1 SRSRTKRRAGAC
13 GRRDKTKREGGE
25 MAKLRSTVG
34 VALAALLCPALSL
47 APGSYPNRAIK
58 IIVPFAPGGASDF
71 VGRIMQPRLAEL
83 LGQPVVIENRGGAA
97 GTIGMEVAAR
107 SAPDGYTLVLGNVGS
122 TAINPGVF
130 TNLSINNLK
139 DFIPVTQVVDVPGVL
154 IVHPSVAANSVK
166 ELVAY
171 VKANPGKLNYA
182 SPGSGSQNRLEMEIL
197 RTVEGGMDMVHVPYK
212 GGAGPAVT
220 GLVAGETQMM
230 FTTVSSAMGHIKSGR
245 LKALAITSPQR
256 IKELPEVPT
265 MREAGYVDG
274 SSGSWQGVLVPVGTP
289 SAVVDRL
296 FEVLVQTMKAPDVIE
311 RLSKGGAEAVTSPS
325 PKAFA
330 EFVAVETQG
339 PRALVLRLDQGR
351 RRARLARPGEEVHQ
365 RDQAGNEKGE
375 RRRHEAR
382 RRLYR
387 HKHAKG
393 ICRRKDRL
401 DRRHDADDGGAR
413 HQERGRAGS
422 AAHGGG

>member
-1 SRSRTKRRAGAC
+1 MKR
-13 GRRDKTKREGGE
+13 KFP
-25 MAKLRSTVG
+25 LW
-34 VALAALLCPALSL
+34 AALVLALCPGPSL
-47 APGSYPNRAIK
+47 AQSSYPNRPVK

-71 VGRIMQPRLAEL
+71 VGRIIQPRLAEL
-83 LGQPVVIENRGGAA
+83 LGQPIVIENRGGAA

-107 SAPDGYTLVLGNVGS
+107 SAPDGYTLVLANVGS

-154 IVHPSVAANSVK
+154 IVHPSVPANSVR

-197 RTVEGGMDMVHVPYK
+197 RTAERGMDMVHVPYK

-230 FTTVSSAMGHIKSGR
+230 FSTVSSAMGHIKNGR

-330 EFVAVETQG
+330 EFVAAET
-339 PRALVLRLDQGR
+339 R
-351 RRARLARPGEEVHQ
+351 RWGKV
-365 RDQAGNEKGE
+365 
-375 RRRHEAR
+375 
-382 RRLYR
+382 
-387 HKHAKG
+387 AKESG
-393 ICRRKDRL
+393 AV
-401 DRRHDADDGGAR
+401 AD
-413 HQERGRAGS
+413 
-422 AAHGGG
+422 